1 MACDRWAVLGCIG
14 TKAAIIATPE
24 LVNPEMTP
32 TGTAKE
38 RSFDCDVIVIGGG
51 PGGATAATDLVRRG
65 RSVMLFEKARHPRFH
80 IGESL
85 LPMNI
90 PILERLGVLAE
101 VDRIGI
107 RKMGAD
113 FPGENERGFNVFD
126 FSRNP
131 QELPA
136 YAFQVKRAEF
146 DEILLRNAQ
155 RAGVQVHEEAEVVS
169 SALSADDAT
178 VRVRASDGSEREV
191 RARYLVDASGR
202 DTALGAQWKLKRR
215 HSQHRSA
222 AVFAHFT
229 GVERRPEP
237 FSGNI
242 SIYRFHHGW
251 IWVIPLTED
260 VMSIGAVCLPE
271 VLKQRRGSLEDFLMD
286 ILRDV
291 PGLDQRMAHAKLTG
305 NLEAAGNYSYE
316 CSRICGPRWIMVGD
330 AGAFVDPVFS
340 SGVYLAMHSA
350 ERAAEVVNSVLDGKR
365 EAPLQ
370 RAYVREMRGGLREFS
385 WFIVRFRTPAL
396 AWLFAN
402 PRNVMGVEN
411 AMIEMLS
418 GHVFDARATLRRLR
432 VFKLLYYIVSLTM
445 WRDTLRHFREE
456 RRAAPG

>member
-1 MACDRWAVLGCIG
+1 
-14 TKAAIIATPE
+14 
-24 LVNPEMTP
+24 MTS
-32 TGTAKE
+32 TGTAAE

-51 PGGATAATDLVRRG
+51 PAGSTAATELVRRG
-65 RSVMLFEKARHPRFH
+65 RSVMLFEKQRHPRFH

-90 PILERLGVLAE
+90 PIIERLGVLADVE
-101 VDRIGI
+101 RIGV
-107 RKMGAD
+107 RKLGAD
-113 FPGENERGFNVFD
+113 FPCDNERGFNVFD

-131 QELPA
+131 QSIPG
-136 YAFQVKRAEF
+136 YAFQVKRADF

-155 RAGVQVHEEAEVVS
+155 RAGVTVSEEAEVVACAFTPDS
-169 SALSADDAT
+169 VG
-178 VRVRASDGSEREV
+178 VRVRENDGRTRDL
-191 RARYLVDASGR
+191 RARYVVDASGR
-202 DTALGAQWKLKRR
+202 DTLLGAELRLKRR

-222 AVFAHFT
+222 AVFAHFK
-229 GVERRPEP
+229 GVARREDPHA
-237 FSGNI
+237 GNI

-251 IWVIPLTED
+251 IWVIPLAGGLT
-260 VMSIGAVCLPE
+260 SIGAVCLPE
-271 VLKQRRGSLEDFLMD
+271 VLKQRRESLETFLTT
-286 ILRDV
+286 IIQSV
-291 PGLDQRMAHAKLTG
+291 PGLKVRLVNASLQG
-305 NLEAAGNYSYE
+305 NLEATGNYSYE
-316 CSRICGPRWIMVGD
+316 CRELCGPRWIMVGD

-350 ERAAEVVNSVLDGKR
+350 ERASALVDGVLGGAR
-365 EAPLQ
+365 EASLQ

-402 PRNVMGVEN
+402 PRNVLGVEN

-432 VFKLLYYIVSLTM
+432 VFKLLYYIVSVAR

-456 RRAAPG
+456 RRAALN